1 MKDYVFKWQAELQF
15 AAITYIVFIGGEFL
29 RTTETPESWGAWAVA
44 TAVAGARLVVAGVVP
59 RLAALIGRGV

>member
-1 MKDYVFKWQAELQF
+1 MKDYEFKWKPELQF

-29 RTTETPESWGAWAVA
+29 RTDTAPESWGAWAVA
-44 TAVAGARLVVAGVVP
+44 TAVAGARMVVAGLVP